1 MFIGKIKIDLNSI
14 KYFSWLGLISD
25 DQYHSDI
32 LLSLTMNFSPLFTS
46 TWDSSLLD
54 GMLHQLRAAQG
65 DLPNVSMAEEDY
77 NVGEET
83 INVSDTEVE
92 KTIDVDIENT
102 IEVSD
107 SENTIDSEVG
117 YQMFESTINITD
129 EDTIENVT
137 EMEYSNNS
145 DEDETSGSD
154 NISSS
159 KYFSGCPV
167 HNHHTDSESMCP
179 DDPPCLCLSKI

>member
-1 MFIGKIKIDLNSI
+1 MIIGEDRKT
-14 KYFSWLGLISD
+14 KYFSRLGLISD

-32 LLSLTMNFSPLFTS
+32 LLSLTMGFSPVFTS

-54 GMLHQLRAAQG
+54 GMLHQLRAGQG
-65 DLPNVSMAEEDY
+65 DLPNVSMAEEDS

-92 KTIDVDIENT
+92 KTIDVSDTDIENT

-107 SENTIDSEVG
+107 SGNTIDFEVG
-117 YQMFESTINITD
+117 YQIFEGTINITD

-154 NISSS
+154 NISSC

-179 DDPPCLCLSKI
+179 DDPPCLCLSEI

>member
-1 MFIGKIKIDLNSI
+1 
-14 KYFSWLGLISD
+14 
-25 DQYHSDI
+25 
-32 LLSLTMNFSPLFTS
+32 MNFSPLFTS
-46 TWDSSLLD
+46 SWDSSLLD
-54 GMLHQLRAAQG
+54 SMLHQLRAAQG
-65 DLPNVSMAEEDY
+65 DLPNVSMTEEDS

-83 INVSDTEVE
+83 INVSDTEVA

-102 IEVSD
+102 IEVSDSENTVEVSD

-117 YQMFESTINITD
+117 YQMFESTINITY

-145 DEDETSGSD
+145 DEDETFGSD

-167 HNHHTDSESMCP
+167 HNHHTDSDSMRP
-179 DDPPCLCLSKI
+179 DDPPCLCLSEI

>member
-1 MFIGKIKIDLNSI
+1 MYPWQRKILMLGK
-14 KYFSWLGLISD
+14 
-25 DQYHSDI
+25 
-32 LLSLTMNFSPLFTS
+32 
-46 TWDSSLLD
+46 
-54 GMLHQLRAAQG
+54 
-65 DLPNVSMAEEDY
+65 
-77 NVGEET
+77 ET

-117 YQMFESTINITD
+117 YQMFESTINIMD

-179 DDPPCLCLSKI
+179 DDPPCLCLSEI